1 MRIRVQE
8 NGNTY
13 EVSALTHGRAK
24 RMIDLLRVP
33 VPPPEP
39 KEEGPKVVGTGVYLS
54 GPIERLYEISSS
66 RTPTP
71 VPLAFGFVRNEVNG
85 NDS

>member
-33 VPPPEP
+33 VTPPEP
-39 KEEGPKVVGTGVYLS
+39 TDEGPRVVGTGVYLS
-54 GPIERLYEISSS
+54 GPIERSYEYGEKS
-66 RTPTP
+66 RHADMPI
-71 VPLAFGFVRNEVNG
+71 VFGFVRNEVNHG
-85 NDS
+85 EG